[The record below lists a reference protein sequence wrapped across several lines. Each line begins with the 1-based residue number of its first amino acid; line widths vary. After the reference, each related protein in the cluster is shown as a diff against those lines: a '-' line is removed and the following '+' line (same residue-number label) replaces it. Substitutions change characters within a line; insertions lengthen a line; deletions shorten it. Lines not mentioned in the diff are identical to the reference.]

1 MIPLYHNTRTKMLEN
16 CAKNVQ
22 MENEQSEQKTIKN
35 LYIKHFRNLNCSNK
49 KMQKILYKKFIVDK
63 NTNIG
68 I

>member
-1 MIPLYHNTRTKMLEN
+1 MIPLYHNTRTKRLEN

-22 MENEQSEQKTIKN
+22 TENEQSEQKAIKR
-35 LYIKHFRNLNCSNK
+35 LYIKHFRNLNCSNQ
-49 KMQKILYKKFIVDK
+49 KMQKILHKKFVVDK